1 MLNYCDAH
9 STKILKCKIQLIYGY
24 VTCTTCRD
32 DYNMILSSC
41 QTEYRALWISSKKVK
56 EMYRRI
62 TMSLKDVYL
71 CFRNMGAML

>member
-9 STKILKCKIQLIYGY
+9 STKNLKCKIQLIYSY
-24 VTCTTCRD
+24 VTTCRD
-32 DYNMILSSC
+32 DYIMILSSC
-41 QTEYRALWISSKKVK
+41 QAECRALWISSKKVK